1 MFQQWKLIFQ
11 KTKLRNLIFV
21 GTGIFL
27 IVFSIGFTGY
37 SCGIQHMLL
46 IKDISVYGNSLDP
59 EFCEKIIDQID
70 LFNENC
76 EPEIE
81 ILDCG

>member
-1 MFQQWKLIFQ
+1 LIFQ
-11 KTKLRNLIFV
+11 KIKLRNLFFI

-27 IVFSIGFTGY
+27 VGISVGFMGY

-46 IKDISVYGNSLDP
+46 INDISVYENSLDP
-59 EFCEKIIDQID
+59 EFCEKIIENIEM
-70 LFNENC
+70 FNENC

>member
-21 GTGIFL
+21 GIGIFL
-27 IVFSIGFTGY
+27 IALYMGFTGY

-46 IKDISVYGNSLDP
+46 IKDISVYRNSLDP